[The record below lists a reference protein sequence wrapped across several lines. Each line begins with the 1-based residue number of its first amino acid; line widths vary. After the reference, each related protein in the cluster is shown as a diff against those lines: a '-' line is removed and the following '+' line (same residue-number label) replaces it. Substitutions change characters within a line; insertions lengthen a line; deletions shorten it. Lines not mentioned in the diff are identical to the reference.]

1 MIETIFLTVLIT
13 TMIVLTYVGMHM
25 NKPMFW
31 EDGGLIDRLKDKLGL

>member
-1 MIETIFLTVLIT
+1 MINSIFLTFIIT
-13 TMIVLTYVGMHM
+13 MMIVLTYVGMHM